1 MMIKQLTISLLVGIG
16 LLLAACSPT
25 TLPTEPA
32 IIPPGGA
39 PEAVNEVLQTV
50 SRMEGVPIES
60 VQLVNFEAREWP
72 DGCLGLPEPEE
83 QCIQVITPGYLVVLQ
98 VNGEQFEY
106 RTDET
111 GSIIRQAQP

>member
-1 MMIKQLTISLLVGIG
+1 MIKHITISLLIG
-16 LLLAACSPT
+16 LGLVLAACSPT

-32 IIPPGGA
+32 VIPPGGA
-39 PEAVNEVLQTV
+39 PEAVNEVLQMV
-50 SRMEGVPIES
+50 SRVEGVPVENI
-60 VQLVNFEAREWP
+60 QLVTFEAREWP

-83 QCIQVITPGYLVVLQ
+83 MCIQVITPGYVVILEI
-98 VNGEQFEY
+98 NGDQFEY